1 MATVPNKDSGW
12 ERVKRFF
19 REVRAEMRK
28 VVWPDRQ
35 ELMTYTGVVIVTVV
49 IAAAF
54 IGLAD
59 LVVAQIL
66 RLLQT
71 LGG

>member
-1 MATVPNKDSGW
+1 MATVQKKDSGW
-12 ERVKRFF
+12 KRVKRFF

-28 VVWPDRQ
+28 VVWPNRQ
-35 ELMTYTGVVIVTVV
+35 ELKTYTAVVIAFVVIV
-49 IAAAF
+49 AMY

-59 LVVAQIL
+59 LMVAQIF